1 MDFLTRKEI
10 EGLKQDIKAKDIAV
24 EADKYAFEAK
34 LLNGI
39 GENMMN
45 ELRNPSK
52 PSWWSGIKMKYARWK
67 KIKKEEKELKQLQ
80 DNIEKEMGGF

>member
-1 MDFLTRKEI
+1 
-10 EGLKQDIKAKDIAV
+10 
-24 EADKYAFEAK
+24 
-34 LLNGI
+34 
-39 GENMMN
+39 MN

>member
-34 LLNGI
+34 LLNGM

-52 PSWWSGIKMKYARWK
+52 PSWWSEIGRASCR
-67 KIKKEEKELKQLQ
+67 ERVSPRV
-80 DNIEKEMGGF
+80 